1 MTWQE
6 RAYLILSEPEYSLF
20 GFYVS
25 IFILF
30 AILVSTT
37 TFVMETLPEYQEQDS
52 SIFQS
57 STSIIPRC
65 CREYMSALGTSLRNQ
80 SHWEYLEAKAAASD
94 SGSFECWCYS
104 RPLPIFQL
112 LELISMI
119 IFTTEFLLRFL
130 LSASLR
136 FGADL
141 KLYFNIASEFP
152 NEPALRSAVG
162 NMVEFLILPP
172 NVIDLLAILPFYVD
186 LMWPDLNSNI
196 NSRVLR
202 VLRLAR
208 VFRVLKMGK
217 YSQGAQMVCC
227 FPF

>member
-1 MTWQE
+1 
-6 RAYLILSEPEYSLF
+6 
-20 GFYVS
+20 
-25 IFILF
+25 
-30 AILVSTT
+30 
-37 TFVMETLPEYQEQDS
+37 
-52 SIFQS
+52 
-57 STSIIPRC
+57 
-65 CREYMSALGTSLRNQ
+65 
-80 SHWEYLEAKAAASD
+80 
-94 SGSFECWCYS
+94 
-104 RPLPIFQL
+104 
-112 LELISMI
+112 MI

-217 YSQGAQMVCC
+217 YSQGAQMVMSVC
-227 FPF
+227 FRSANALAMMIIFLSFGSIIFGLPAGRTRGQQEVERASGGLRDDAAPSKLHLHFR